1 MDLTKGQK
9 FFPIL
14 FLFGLVILFF
24 FPYLTG
30 EKIPYAADLTG
41 SDLTELNLPLRFLAK
56 ESFQQGQIPLW
67 TDLLSNGFPIL
78 AEGQAGVFY
87 PFNLIFFNF
96 LPFNFAV
103 NFTLVLNFF
112 LAGLFTYFYCRIL
125 KISQLGSILAALAFS
140 FSSFFVFR
148 FKHLNLINAAIWL
161 PLEFY
166 LIEKYFLN
174 KRRPLIIIALSLVFA
189 VQFFAGHVQI
199 TYISLLGC
207 FIYFIFKVYFSQ
219 NEKFRQKIIKA
230 FLFWL
235 IVGFI
240 TFGLSAIQFLP
251 SLEFTKIADRTSWI
265 NYENATAFKYQ
276 PANLFTFVSPYAFG
290 NPAKATYQ
298 PDLKEFGVF
307 WENNIYFGI
316 LPLVFSLLAIF
327 FLFLKNQKVKILTFL
342 LLIAFFFILGDFNP
356 LFGFFWQII
365 PGFKLFRFPQR
376 FSLLALI
383 ALATLAGLGF
393 DWFWQKVKA
402 WQSRIKPEIKSKLLF
417 EFLLPLVLIL
427 IVAIDLFNVAFN
439 YIGTLDYAAYF
450 KKPPSVEFLEQD
462 PDDFKVL
469 SLRWMDSWQR
479 LYGLA
484 GGWQNNL
491 SLFVAG
497 RNLLPPN
504 LNVFWGIPEIE
515 DRSLFEGGL
524 GGVGRFSQYQN
535 ILLGINQ
542 SFEDTKQMVFTDQ
555 FLKLLGIQNVKYI
568 ISFFDLKETDNLKI
582 KKEVKLDF
590 LAPLKIYENSY
601 YLPRVLAFFKIQEV
615 KNQDDIL
622 PMIFNPEFNP
632 AETLILENDVNYQ
645 NQESEIKKP
654 DIKVDADQADSIKI
668 NVDFPQAGFLYLDQI
683 YFPGWQ
689 AKIDGQSA
697 KILRANYTFTAV
709 EVPSGKHQVEFF
721 YQPVSY
727 LIGKTITFLTF
738 LFLLLY
744 LIYYFFLRKNEKLVT
759 N

>member
-1 MDLTKGQK
+1 MDLGKSQK
-9 FFPIL
+9 FFPVL
-14 FLFGLVILFF
+14 FLLGLVILFF

-30 EKIPYAADLTG
+30 GKIPYAADLTG
-41 SDLTELNLPLRFLAK
+41 SDLTELDLPLRFLAK

-78 AEGQAGVFY
+78 AEGQAGIFY
-87 PFNLIFFNF
+87 PFNFILFNL
-96 LPFNFAV
+96 LPFNLAV
-103 NFTLVLNFF
+103 NFTLILNFF
-112 LAGLFTYFYCRIL
+112 LAGLFVYFYCRVL
-125 KISQLGSILAALAFS
+125 KISQVGSILAALAFS
-140 FSSFFVFR
+140 FSGFFIFR

-166 LIEKYFLN
+166 LIEKYFLS

-199 TYISLLGC
+199 TYISLMSC
-207 FIYFIFKVYFSQ
+207 FIYFTFKVCFHRH
-219 NEKFRQKIIKA
+219 EKIRKKIIEV

-251 SLEFTKIADRTSWI
+251 SFEFAKISDRQSWI
-265 NYENATAFKYQ
+265 SYENATSFQYH

-298 PDLKEFGVF
+298 QNNREFGVF

-316 LPLVFSLLAIF
+316 LPLVFSLVAIF
-327 FLFLKNQKVKILTFL
+327 FLFFKSRKVKILTFL
-342 LLIAFFFILGDFNP
+342 LLISFFFILGDFNP
-356 LFGFFWQII
+356 FFGLFWQFI

-376 FSLLALI
+376 FLLLALI
-383 ALATLAGLGF
+383 SLVTLSGLGF
-393 DWFWQKVKA
+393 DWFWQKALV
-402 WQSRIKPEIKSKLLF
+402 WQSKIKSEIKSKLLF
-417 EFLLPLVLIL
+417 KFLLPLVLIL
-427 IVAIDLFNVAFN
+427 ITAIDLFVVAFN
-439 YIGTLDYAAYF
+439 YVGTLDYDAYF
-450 KKPPSVEFLEQD
+450 NKPASVEFLEQD
-462 PDDFKVL
+462 PDNFKIL

-491 SLFVAG
+491 SLFIAG

-504 LNVFWGIPEIE
+504 LNVFWGIPTIE

-542 SFEDTKQMVFTDQ
+542 SFEDTKQMAFTDQ
-555 FLKLLGIQNVKYI
+555 FLKLLGVQNVKYI
-568 ISFFDLKETDNLKI
+568 ISFFDIKETDNLKV

-601 YLPRVLAFFKIQEV
+601 YLPPILAFFKIQKI
-615 KNQDDIL
+615 KNPDDIL
-622 PMIFNPEFNP
+622 PVIFNPEFNP
-632 AETLILENDVNYQ
+632 AETLILENDVDYQ
-645 NQESEIKKP
+645 NQDSEIKKP
-654 DIKVDADQADSIKI
+654 DIQVDYEQVNNIKI

-689 AKIDGQSA
+689 AKIDGQPA
-697 KILRANYTFTAV
+697 EILRANYTFTAIQ
-709 EVPSGKHQVEFF
+709 VPSGQHQIEFF
-721 YQPVSY
+721 YRPASY
-727 LIGKTITFLTF
+727 FIGKTITLLTF
-738 LFLLLY
+738 LGLLLY
-744 LIYYFFLRKNEKLVT
+744 LIYYFISRKNEKPLT
-759 N
+759 S